1 MRAIIN
7 VAPHKAFFETARVQL
22 AAMRRAEA
30 GEPVDEA
37 DYVLH
42 FETAGLLLSHLTGSR
57 MELLDRLRRIGPCNV
72 SQLAKSAGR
81 NYSNVHRDV
90 AALEELELVERN
102 AAGQVLVPFDKV
114 EIHLG
119 LAQAA

>member
-1 MRAIIN
+1 MKKVIID
-7 VAPHKAFFETARVQL
+7 VFQPTLEEKL
-22 AAMRRAEA
+22 KMMRRYESGEA
-30 GEPVDEA
+30 VPEA
-37 DYVLH
+37 DYYIH
-42 FETAGLLLSHLTGSR
+42 FHSARQLLDDLTGAR
-57 MELLDRLRRIGPCNV
+57 MELLDRLRRTGPCNV

-90 AALEELELVERN
+90 AALEDLGLVERN
-102 AAGQVLVPFDKV
+102 EAGQILVPFDAV